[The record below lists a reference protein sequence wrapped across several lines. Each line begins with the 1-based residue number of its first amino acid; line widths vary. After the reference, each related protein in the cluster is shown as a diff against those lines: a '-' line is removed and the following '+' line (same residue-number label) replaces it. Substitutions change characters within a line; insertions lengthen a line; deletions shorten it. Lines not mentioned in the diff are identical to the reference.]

1 MADERPLGRGQ
12 VVNVVEQVHRPDA
25 LVRRRRRDI
34 EWDEQRIL
42 LRSTKSGDEQYIPMG
57 PKTRERLDLY
67 ISSRT
72 DDNPALFLS
81 ARGTR
86 LSRQR
91 VWEIVRD
98 IFGEFGIKGIGP
110 HDLRHSF
117 ATNYMNN
124 PDAREADLK
133 EIGRWKSDTMVR
145 RYSKTGKRARAFEA
159 FQRHNP
165 LG

>member
-1 MADERPLGRGQ
+1 MIGRGFALCFQ
-12 VVNVVEQVHRPDA
+12 SWLDA
-25 LVRRRRRDI
+25 L
-34 EWDEQRIL
+34 
-42 LRSTKSGDEQYIPMG
+42 
-57 PKTRERLDLY
+57 
-67 ISSRT
+67 
-72 DDNPALFLS
+72 
-81 ARGTR
+81 
-86 LSRQR
+86 
-91 VWEIVRD
+91 RD

-124 PDAREADLK
+124 PEAREADLK